1 MRQTS
6 HGAHDGGP
14 AGNTKQRIREAALDL
29 FVRQGYEKTS
39 LREIAD
45 QLGITKAALYYHY
58 ASKQELLKS
67 LTQPLI
73 DEFEHVLAEH
83 LGRRELLAAYL
94 DLLSRN
100 RRVFEIFTAD
110 HSALAAAELERR
122 SEATRRELIRQAAGP
137 GATPTDLV
145 RAAAA
150 LGAITQGFVLAAGLD
165 PAQSV
170 LDEPDVRYPEGEELA
185 GLLIETGLAVLAGT
199 PGAGPAAPGMEKP

>member
-6 HGAHDGGP
+6 QGMGEDMQASGTTSGAGG
-14 AGNTKQRIREAALDL
+14 TKARIQDAALDL

-73 DEFEHVLAEH
+73 DEFEHVLAAH
-83 LGRRELLAAYL
+83 LDRRALLIAYL

-110 HSALAAAELERR
+110 HSSLVAAELAER
-122 SEATRRELIRQAAGP
+122 SETTRREIIRQVAGP
-137 GATPTDLV
+137 DATPTDLV

-165 PAQSV
+165 PAQSA
-170 LDEPDVRYPEGEELA
+170 LEGAAERYPEGEELA
-185 GLLIETGLAVLAGT
+185 ELLIETGLAVLRQADRG
-199 PGAGPAAPGMEKP
+199 

>member
-1 MRQTS
+1 MRHTS
-6 HGAHDGGP
+6 QSAP
-14 AGNTKQRIREAALDL
+14 STKARIQDAALDL
-29 FVRQGYEKTS
+29 FVKHGYEKTS

-45 QLGITKAALYYHY
+45 QLAITKAALYYHY

-67 LTQPLI
+67 LTQPLL
-73 DEFEHVLAEH
+73 DQFEQVLAAR
-83 LGRRELLAAYL
+83 LDRRELLAAYL

-110 HSALAAAELERR
+110 HSALAAAELAER
-122 SEATRRELIRQAAGP
+122 SETTRREIIRQVAGP

-165 PAQSV
+165 PAQTV
-170 LDEPDVRYPEGEELA
+170 LDEPGGRYPEGAELA
-185 GLLIETGLAVLAGT
+185 ELLIETGLAVLDGPGT
-199 PGAGPAAPGMEKP
+199 GAETPKA